1 MRMVSQLSIAKKEIT
16 ELTRMLYTEY
26 KKVKDLNEQVHYL
39 KSKLSTY
46 ENKLETI
53 SERKLNES

>member
-1 MRMVSQLSIAKKEIT
+1 MVSQLSIAKKEIT

-26 KKVKDLNEQVHYL
+26 KKVKDLNEQIYYL
-39 KSKLSTY
+39 KSKLTSY
-46 ENKLETI
+46 EDNLETI

>member
-1 MRMVSQLSIAKKEIT
+1 MTNQLSIAKKEIT

-26 KKVKDLNEQVHYL
+26 KKVKDLNEQVCYL
-39 KSKLSTY
+39 KSKLTSY
-46 ENKLETI
+46 EDNLETI

>member
-1 MRMVSQLSIAKKEIT
+1 MVSQLSIAKKEIT

-39 KSKLSTY
+39 KNKLSTY

>member
-1 MRMVSQLSIAKKEIT
+1 MTRELFLAKKEIT

-26 KKVKDLNEQVHYL
+26 KKVKDLNEQIYYL
-39 KSKLSTY
+39 KSKLTSY
-46 ENKLETI
+46 EDNLETI

>member
-1 MRMVSQLSIAKKEIT
+1 MTSQLSIAKKEIT

-26 KKVKDLNEQVHYL
+26 KKVKDLNEQIYYL
-39 KSKLSTY
+39 KSKLTSY
-46 ENKLETI
+46 EDNLETI

>member
-1 MRMVSQLSIAKKEIT
+1 MVSQLSIAKKEIT